1 MDEEKIVQH
10 ARVWL
15 TDNGYSQ
22 YEIDTI
28 VHTMGTNVWDLTIKI
43 SDGELQLYIN
53 HDDEGNMY
61 VEKTRH
67 NYKSLSDSLPAVSDT
82 IEGTHKGTRKIKNW
96 VAFAVL
102 IIVGFDFLSLLN
114 VNLMLLVVQS
124 FLSILIF
131 IAGYFGIER
140 IRTKVTKKDVIVQ
153 NSKNTAFNHYG
164 VFSFVGV
171 GVVQIC
177 IVCIHF
183 GIAEGVVAVL
193 LALITFIPAYYVFLT
208 IHFTHH
214 I

>member
-1 MDEEKIVQH
+1 M
-10 ARVWL
+10 
-15 TDNGYSQ
+15 
-22 YEIDTI
+22 
-28 VHTMGTNVWDLTIKI
+28 
-43 SDGELQLYIN
+43 YIN
-53 HDDEGNMY
+53 HDDGSIMH
-61 VEKTRH
+61 VEKKRH
-67 NYKSLSDSLPAVSDT
+67 NYKSMYDSLTISDT
-82 IEGTHKGTRKIKNW
+82 IAVTHKGTRNIKNR
-96 VAFAVL
+96 VAIAVL
-102 IIVGFDFLSLLN
+102 IIVGFDFSSLLN

-171 GVVQIC
+171 GTVQIC

-193 LALITFIPAYYVFLT
+193 LALIAFIPAYYVFLT